1 MSATTKRPKR
11 VQRKSA
17 QEDVKE
23 IAAPVPA
30 PVIARAPSRAPYAG
44 GSLDGRMIAFMRC
57 VLAITA
63 LAIIYIDPTEPT
75 RFVELTY
82 TSLTAY
88 CIYSVIVLFVASQS
102 TGPLTHWI
110 DIAWATYLVALT
122 QGTSSI
128 FFFLFVFAILVGS
141 FTGGYRQG
149 IALTLASS
157 VLFACVGTLFAPP
170 GDSFELNRTVIRT
183 VYLLALGW
191 MMAFWGG
198 REIDL
203 RRRLELLGNVGHEWN
218 PRLGVDRV
226 IFSNLERLLAP
237 LLARESL
244 LVVSD
249 PNDTTRATMY
259 KAVRDTGGVHTSA
272 TRIDGEAARLL
283 LGLAARGALAHDRR
297 TPPERLDARTAAN
310 LLEAPAFAAVPYSQK
325 NGVEGCLV
333 VTRAEGAFDS
343 GELEFLGQLAVAISH
358 VAENTHL
365 IEELVNK
372 AAEHER
378 FRISLDI
385 HDATLQPYIGLK
397 LGLDALLRE
406 ARGNPVENTIEE
418 LLARA
423 EATIRDLRGFATGI
437 RERAP
442 ISGESLVKAVREQAE
457 RFQRYYGVRV
467 QVECDENLFVG
478 PPIASEAYRMISEGL
493 SNVMR
498 HTTARSAFVRLNRNA
513 EGLRLVIANDA
524 WGEQGRRAPFTPRS
538 INARAIYLGG
548 SSFVEYGDDG
558 RAAVH
563 VTIPA

>member
-1 MSATTKRPKR
+1 MHAEKQTDFTETNEE
-11 VQRKSA
+11 A
-17 QEDVKE
+17 VKE
-23 IAAPVPA
+23 IAAPIPLPQV
-30 PVIARAPSRAPYAG
+30 ARDPGRAGYAG

-88 CIYSVIVLFVASQS
+88 CIYSVIVLFVASQV

-110 DIAWATYLVALT
+110 DVAWATYLVALT

-149 IALTLASS
+149 IALTVASS
-157 VLFACVGTLFAPP
+157 VLFAGVGTLFAPP

-198 REIDL
+198 RELGL
-203 RRRLELLGNVGHEWN
+203 RRRLELLGSVGQEWN
-218 PRLGVDRV
+218 PRLGVERV

-237 LLARESL
+237 LSAREAL
-244 LVVSD
+244 LVVAG
-249 PNDTTRATMY
+249 PNDGAPATMY
-259 KAVRDTGGVHTSA
+259 KAARDTGGMHTSV
-272 TRIDGEAARLL
+272 TRIEAEAASLL
-283 LGLAARGALAHDRR
+283 LGLAARGALAHDPREA
-297 TPPERLDARTAAN
+297 PPERGDARSVAN
-310 LLEAPAFAAVPYSQK
+310 LLEAPAFAAVPYAQK
-325 NGVEGCLV
+325 NGVAGCLL
-333 VTRAEGAFDS
+333 VTRSEGAFDS
-343 GELEFLGQLAVAISH
+343 GELEFVGQLAVAISH
-358 VAENTHL
+358 VAENTQL
-365 IEELVNK
+365 IEELVAK

-406 ARGNPVENTIEE
+406 ARGNPVQKTIEE
-418 LLARA
+418 LLQRA

-442 ISGESLVKAVREQAE
+442 ISGESLVKAVREQAD
-457 RFQRYYGVRV
+457 RFHRYYGVEV
-467 QVECDENLFVG
+467 QVECDETLFVG

-493 SNVMR
+493 SNIMR
-498 HTTARSAFVRLNRNA
+498 HTTARSAFVRLEREA
-513 EGLRLVIANDA
+513 AALRLVIGNGA
-524 WGEQGRRAPFTPRS
+524 WGEPGQRSPFTPRS